1 MRLLMVIAAAMVLS
15 SCADLKDSWA
25 RDLFRRTAANTA
37 GAACRSMS
45 NCYSNRRDALAEPR
59 AWERGTAN
67 KPHHDPYSAPKK

>member
-15 SCADLKDSWA
+15 SCADM